1 MRLPSLWNSRDVA
14 DPFRAMRREMDDLFS
29 NFARRWPTMDLNLD
43 TVAVDIAE
51 TKDAYEVTAELP
63 GVDQNDIKLSIDG
76 NRIVISGEKK
86 KESETKDK
94 DWHTIE
100 RSYGSFTRS
109 FSLPPTVDA
118 ERTTATRPRSPS
130 GTCSSSMVRFRT
142 EFMPMATRD
151 RVMKAMASQMSGA
164 SLKMASRWKWSSS
177 AARM

>member
-100 RSYGSFTRS
+100 RSYGSFHRAVA
-109 FSLPPTVDA
+109 LPFEPKDDA
-118 ERTTATRPRSPS
+118 VNAFFDKGLLRLTIRKPATAVPQKKTIEIKQGSPPAQPPQ
-130 GTCSSSMVRFRT
+130 G
-142 EFMPMATRD
+142 E
-151 RVMKAMASQMSGA
+151 
-164 SLKMASRWKWSSS
+164 
-177 AARM
+177 AA